1 MQDVSLLILL
11 SAGITCRMSD
21 LKEACSPLT
30 RVEVRE
36 PLLREW
42 VLPDLP
48 RVAGEMGSGSGS
60 TLMLRESWAD
70 TAGREGGGKRER
82 DANSRH

>member
-1 MQDVSLLILL
+1 
-11 SAGITCRMSD
+11 MSD

-48 RVAGEMGSGSGS
+48 RVAGEIGSGSGS

-70 TAGREGGGKRER
+70 AAGREGRGKRERER